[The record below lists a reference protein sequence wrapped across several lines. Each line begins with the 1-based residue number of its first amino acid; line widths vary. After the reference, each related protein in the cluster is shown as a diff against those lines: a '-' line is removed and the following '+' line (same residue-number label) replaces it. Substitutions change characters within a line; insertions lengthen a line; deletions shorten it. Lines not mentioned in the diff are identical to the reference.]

1 MTLMLMDK
9 SYYDYDYV
17 YYKQKFDFD
26 NLKPMDEAEIA
37 DLVSMFVGD
46 DTTDD
51 AEELQRIA
59 MEDKKDGR

>member
-1 MTLMLMDK
+1 M
-9 SYYDYDYV
+9 

-46 DTTDD
+46 DATDD